1 MSGEGGGETSTGDGT
16 GMNTGDSSGVKV
28 RELMTLA
35 PVIPVL
41 VIDDVDTAKPL
52 AEALVAGGL
61 PVLEVTLRTPAA
73 LEAMRAM
80 ADVPGAVVGV
90 GTALD
95 GDDLRRARD
104 AGARFAVSPGYTEA
118 LGKVAREIDLPLLP
132 GIATSADIMRAR
144 DGGFT
149 ELKFFPAS
157 QAGGPAMLKAL
168 GGPFVDAVFCPT
180 GGVSAASAPE
190 WLALPN
196 VLCVGG
202 SWVAPPALVAAKD
215 RRAITDLA
223 REAVALAGGRTN

>member
-1 MSGEGGGETSTGDGT
+1 MEAERTT
-16 GMNTGDSSGVKV
+16 V
-28 RELMTLA
+28 ELMRLA

-41 VIDDVDTAKPL
+41 VIDDAATAVPL
-52 AEALVAGGL
+52 AEALVEGGL

-80 ADVPGAVVGV
+80 ADVKGAVVGV

-118 LGKVAREIDLPLLP
+118 LGRVAREIGLPLLP

-144 DGGFT
+144 DGGYT
-149 ELKFFPAS
+149 ALKFFPAS

-168 GGPFVDAVFCPT
+168 GGPFADAVFCPT
-180 GGVSAASAPE
+180 GGVSAESAPE
-190 WLALPN
+190 WLALDN

-202 SWVAPPALVAAKD
+202 SWVAPKDLVRAKD
-215 RRAITDLA
+215 REGIRKLA
-223 REAVALAGGRTN
+223 AEAAALRRD

>member
-1 MSGEGGGETSTGDGT
+1 MNGKGNASTGTAGDGT
-16 GMNTGDSSGVKV
+16 ATKV

-41 VIDDVDTAKPL
+41 VIDEVDTAKPL

-61 PVLEVTLRTPAA
+61 VVLEVTLRTPAA

-80 ADVPGAVVGV
+80 AEVPGAVVGV

-180 GGVSAASAPE
+180 GGVTAASAPQ

-202 SWVAPPALVAAKD
+202 SWVAPKELVTAKD
-215 RRAITDLA
+215 RSAITELA
-223 REAVALAGGRTN
+223 RQASALAGGRTG